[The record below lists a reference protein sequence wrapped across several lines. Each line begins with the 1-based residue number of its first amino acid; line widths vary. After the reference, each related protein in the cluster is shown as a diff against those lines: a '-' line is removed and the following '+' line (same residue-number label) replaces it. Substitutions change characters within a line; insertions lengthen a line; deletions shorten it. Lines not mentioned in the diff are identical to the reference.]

1 MWVSGKKQLLSC
13 AGDRHIKFSVYY
25 IFIFLKSIGRQEIQL
40 TEILYGKRI
49 DDYITLASLIAF
61 YRINGNMGQFRDSF
75 SGNLSAYHRYLISV
89 RDNHPHSLVGVKSAG
104 SHPVNTFEQSGDN
117 SCFINVRFLRI
128 SEIVGSICGDK
139 HHTAALY

>member
-1 MWVSGKKQLLSC
+1 MFAPQYLWVSGKKQLLSC

-61 YRINGNMGQFRDSF
+61 YRINGIWAS
-75 SGNLSAYHRYLISV
+75 SGIPFLAIS
-89 RDNHPHSLVGVKSAG
+89 
-104 SHPVNTFEQSGDN
+104 
-117 SCFINVRFLRI
+117 LRI
-128 SEIVGSICGDK
+128 IAI
-139 HHTAALY
+139 